1 MLNNIVAGLGAL
13 CSAPALIGIL
23 LGTIIGLMVGSLPG
37 LNDSITM
44 AVLMPMTFGMDT
56 ELAMGLLIGIY
67 CASACGGSIPAIL
80 LKIPGTASAS
90 VTAFDGYPM
99 AQQGRAGKAL
109 GIATMSSWVGGMVS
123 AIVLLTLCPFLAQ
136 QSLRFGPPEY
146 FMLTVLGF
154 ASVVGMAGENVGKSI
169 IDMFNR
175 ENTFNLEDMDRAIG
189 EILAVQEQLLMILN
203 TPANNPTGYS
213 MTKQEMEQTVAILK
227 KHAAANPDKNL
238 TFCLDVSYID
248 FAGSFEESREIFD
261 AIFDMPANTMT
272 LLIFS
277 MSKSYTMCGM
287 RCGAL
292 VCLGS
297 TAESAAVFKQA
308 MSYSSRSTWSNAI
321 HMAQKILVDIN
332 LNPEIRERVNQER
345 AVFRNT
351 ITNRGRTFC
360 AAAKEASLEIC
371 PYQYGYFVAIPC
383 KNPVETARI
392 LMDQHIY
399 VVPQAQGLRF
409 SPCTVTTE
417 KCRKAPAFIK
427 AAMEQTQ

>member
-1 MLNNIVAGLGAL
+1 MDYVTLASHAVRQYAPDQIFTASQRAKADAAALGEDAVINATLGECLDDDGKLMVLPTVERMIRQMPVEDICSYAPIAGIKGFNEAVQISLFGKCLDRFYVESVATPGGCGAL
-13 CSAPALIGIL
+13 RHAIWNF
-23 LGTIIGLMVGSLPG
+23 
-37 LNDSITM
+37 LN
-44 AVLMPMTFGMDT
+44 FGD
-56 ELAMGLLIGIY
+56 A
-67 CASACGGSIPAIL
+67 
-80 LKIPGTASAS
+80 
-90 VTAFDGYPM
+90 
-99 AQQGRAGKAL
+99 
-109 GIATMSSWVGGMVS
+109 
-123 AIVLLTLCPFLAQ
+123 LLTTKWIW
-136 QSLRFGPPEY
+136 GPYKNICEEHGRRMVT
-146 FMLTVLGF
+146 F
-154 ASVVGMAGENVGKSI
+154 
-169 IDMFNR
+169 DMFNR
-175 ENTFNLEDMDRAIG
+175 ENTFNLEGMDRAIG

-332 LNPEIRERVNQER
+332 LNPEIRERVSQER